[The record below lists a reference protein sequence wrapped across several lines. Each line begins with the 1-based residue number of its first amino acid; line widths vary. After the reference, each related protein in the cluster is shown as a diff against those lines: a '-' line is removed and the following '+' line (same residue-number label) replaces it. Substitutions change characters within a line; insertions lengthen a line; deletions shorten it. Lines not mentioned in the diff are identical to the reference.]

1 MKSMTGYGKGVVA
14 QEKRSLTV
22 EIKSVNNRYLEIN
35 CRIPKALAPFED
47 LAKKEIKKV
56 LSRGSVDVYF
66 TYQSEVDKSIQV
78 DSVVAKSY
86 LDIAQKIEQEFGLKN
101 TLTTA
106 ELMRIN
112 GVVTEVADEENEE
125 ELALLVTETVKI
137 AVDKLNQMRLIEGKS
152 VTDDLKRLIDNIE
165 TALAKAEKR
174 APLVVAEYRD
184 KLQAR
189 ITEALDGVE
198 LDQAR
203 LINEV
208 AFFADKADI
217 NEEISR
223 LHSHIAQFNTA
234 LGSFGP
240 QGRNLDFVSQ
250 EIGREINT
258 MGSKSNDGEL
268 TALVIYMKNE
278 LEKIKEQIRNVE

>member
-152 VTDDLKRLIDNIE
+152 VTE
-165 TALAKAEKR
+165 
-174 APLVVAEYRD
+174 
-184 KLQAR
+184 AR
-189 ITEALDGVE
+189 
-198 LDQAR
+198 
-203 LINEV
+203 
-208 AFFADKADI
+208 K
-217 NEEISR
+217 ISR
-223 LHSHIAQFNTA
+223 
-234 LGSFGP
+234 
-240 QGRNLDFVSQ
+240 
-250 EIGREINT
+250 EIGKPS
-258 MGSKSNDGEL
+258 GKKKNDKG
-268 TALVIYMKNE
+268 AA
-278 LEKIKEQIRNVE
+278 